1 MFVHTGGGNYVPPV
15 NVLFKVFH
23 NSFISLV
30 DTWPSVHVDEKIL
43 CYKSK
48 SATLVSG

>member
-23 NSFISLV
+23 NSFIS
-30 DTWPSVHVDEKIL
+30 HVDEKIL